1 VVGVAGTTVGAT
13 SVKVMPD
20 TGSFGPQLQLE
31 LGRLS
36 PVVKVG
42 LDLAPTTP
50 IKTKLDLLGANRQVK
65 FTASLLG
72 DAAVRTKLDTLGA
85 DRTVKIR
92 VDLDTASRDRVK
104 QELATGLTGSTL
116 KVGLELDRASV
127 TRVKNQLALEF
138 KKNLVVKVV
147 PELDYAATVSVR
159 TALANLAQ
167 NRNVVIDV
175 SEHGAATASAVIDR
189 AARDRRASIS
199 VGVDSGNSDRALGGL
214 LGSLTNLK
222 AVAVTSLPTLASIGQ
237 ALYAMA
243 PAAALAAPAIA
254 GVGSALAA
262 LKIGTTGLG
271 AAFKAAFSTSTT
283 DATKAISSAKA
294 IESAQRAVATAV
306 RGVTTA
312 QQQLQQATQGVSAAQ
327 RQQAQAV
334 TGVKTAEQDLTNAQ
348 RAAVAA
354 QQALTS
360 AREQGRR
367 ELESMNNSLADAKLS
382 QQQDILNVAAAQ
394 TNLNAVLANPA
405 STVAQRQQAQLTFAQ
420 AQQQLL
426 EQRQQVAELSNDT
439 AAANKKGIA
448 GTQAMTTA
456 QQNVASANQTVID
469 KQGALAAA
477 QQKVADSNQN
487 LANAQQKVADAQQNI
502 AVAQQNVADATEALA
517 QSQQSAALQT
527 SALSKAMGQLSPNAR
542 AFVNEVVALAPAWHN
557 LQLGVQDTLLAGI
570 GTRVGSLARQ
580 VLPTL
585 RTGLVGMAG
594 DLNLMGKNALTAFG
608 NLQKSGQLKQI
619 FAGATAGMRPLM
631 AIPGQVITAFGQI
644 TVAAQPQFNRL
655 TSAVGSLVDRVAGK
669 LSGLF
674 SSGALGSDIKV
685 AVDLFKQL
693 MQLVGS
699 VLTVVKNVLSAA
711 ATAGTGVLGVLG
723 QTVAQIAKISAMPQ
737 VQAALKTIF
746 GALAALGKAIAGVFG
761 SLIQAALPLLAA
773 LAPAV
778 TAVAV
783 ALGPVLKQLA
793 TALGGAL
800 LPLINALAPVLQS
813 VLLGAVQVVA
823 ALTPL
828 LAPIGALLTAI
839 VRALAPVVTA
849 VVSVIVQLVAAL
861 VGPLTSVI
869 NTLIPVVNLVGSL
882 ISGMLAALLPVLK
895 PLLAVVSA
903 VAGVF
908 ANVFAAA
915 VRGLMPI
922 LMSLIPV
929 VTGIVTLLA
938 RLYMAVLTPLAPV
951 LTQVGMIFATLIGA
965 VLKLIAPVITVIVNM
980 FMRLLPALM
989 PLIPVIGQL
998 MTAVL
1003 ALLVPLLNLL
1013 MVVLI
1018 PLITVVE
1025 AVSGVLIKVL
1035 AAAINFLIPIVV
1047 TVISWI
1053 TKFVTMIVNAVTSI
1067 ITWFTHLFDVLL
1079 GHSIIPDIVNGIVGW
1094 FTNLWHT
1101 VESIFST
1108 IAGVVSSIWSSLW
1121 NGIKTVASAA
1131 WGLVKTGFNAF
1142 STTFKTAFGLLRDGI
1157 GLIWGGVKALFSAPI
1172 KFLVQT
1178 VYDQGIRTVWN
1189 ATAGKIGL
1197 GNLPN
1202 VALPKGFASGGI
1214 MPGYT
1219 PGKDVHLVPSVSGPV
1234 ALSGGEAIMRPEW
1247 TRAVGPDY
1255 VHAMNAAAR
1264 TGGVQAIRDALGLQ
1278 GFDGGG
1284 IFGGIAHAA
1293 SSLAGDVSHVVSKGV
1308 DWARQ
1313 GIADLAEAAFKPV
1326 RSIIDQALGGSPKGS
1341 WGDSARLLPET
1352 TITKAI
1358 AFIRGKEATT
1368 TGGAGLSAL
1377 HVAERFKG
1385 VPYLWGGE
1393 SPGGFDC
1400 SGLMQYAYQNG
1411 PHIAIPRT
1419 SQVQQSFTKPV
1430 SAAAAQPGDLVF
1442 FGQPAHHVGMFVHPG
1457 TMLDAPH
1464 TGTVVRE
1471 EGLGAY
1477 TSIGRVPGIT
1487 QLSGPGLATGAPP
1500 TVAQAAAKA
1509 MLPQFG
1515 WGMDQWP
1522 ALQQLWTRE
1531 SGWNYRATNP
1541 TSGAYGIAQALPPS
1555 KMAVAGLDWLTNPA
1569 TQEKWGLGYILS
1581 RYGSPANAWAHELQ
1595 LGWYKDGG
1603 FPQIGGLSIVG
1614 EEGPELI
1621 RTGGPSQVY
1630 PADVTARMAR
1640 QMAGLVSGT
1649 AAAPGSVR
1657 SATTVTNGGPRTLE
1671 YHATTREVASR
1682 QSVLDALAHEELL
1695 HRSVVG
1701 G

>member
-1 VVGVAGTTVGAT
+1 
-13 SVKVMPD
+13 MPD

-31 LGRLS
+31 LGRLT

-42 LDLAPTTP
+42 LDLAPTAP
-50 IKTKLDLLGANRQVK
+50 IKTKLDLLAGDRQVK
-65 FTASLLG
+65 FSTSLTGDTAVKTRL
-72 DAAVRTKLDTLGA
+72 DALGA
-85 DRTVKIR
+85 DRTVKLK
-92 VDLDTASRDRVK
+92 VQLDTGSVASVRSQVG
-104 QELATGLTGSTL
+104 AIAGTTL
-116 KVGLELDRASV
+116 KVGLELDQASV
-127 TRVKNQLALEF
+127 TRLKNQLGVAL
-138 KKNLVVKVV
+138 KNKVTIKVV

-159 TALANLAQ
+159 TALNNLAQ
-167 NRNVVIDV
+167 NRSVVIDV
-175 SEHGAATASAVIDR
+175 SEHGTATADAAIDR
-189 AARDRRASIS
+189 AARDRRTSIS
-199 VGVDSGNSDRALGGL
+199 VGVDSGNSDRAL
-214 LGSLTNLK
+214 SLMDRALSALK
-222 AVAVTSLPTLASIGQ
+222 VTAITSVPTLASVGQ
-237 ALYAMA
+237 ALIAMA
-243 PAAALAAPAIA
+243 PAAALAVPAIA

-262 LKIGTTGLG
+262 IKIGTTGLG

-283 DATKAISSAKA
+283 DATKAASSAKA
-294 IESAQRAVATAV
+294 VESAQKAVATAI

-312 QQQLQQATQGVSAAQ
+312 QQQLQQATQGVSSAQ

-334 TGVKTAEQDLTNAQ
+334 TGVKTAEQDLANAQ

-394 TNLNAVLANPA
+394 TNLNAVLANPK
-405 STVAQRQQAQLTFAQ
+405 STIDQRQQAQLTFAQ

-426 EQRQQVAELSNDT
+426 EQRQQVTELSNDT

-448 GTQAMTTA
+448 GTTAMTTA

-477 QQKVADSNQN
+477 QQKVADAGQN
-487 LANAQQKVADAQQNI
+487 LANAQQKVADAQQGI
-502 AVAQQNVADATEALA
+502 ADAQQNVADATEALA
-517 QSQQSAALQT
+517 QAQQSAAAQT
-527 SALSKAMGQLSPNAR
+527 SALSKAMSQLSPNAR
-542 AFVNEVVALAPAWHN
+542 AFVNEIVALAPAWHG

-570 GTRVGSLARQ
+570 GTRVGSLARS

-585 RTGLVGMAG
+585 RTGLMGVAG
-594 DLNLMGKNALTAFG
+594 DLNLMGKNALSAFG
-608 NLQKSGQLKQI
+608 NLEKSGQLKQI
-619 FAGATAGMRPLM
+619 LAGAATGLRPLM
-631 AIPGQVITAFGQI
+631 AIPGQVVTAFGQI
-644 TVAAQPQFNRL
+644 TVAAQPEFNKL
-655 TSAVGSLVDRVAGK
+655 TSAVGSLVDKVAGK
-669 LSGLF
+669 LTGLF
-674 SSGALGSDIKV
+674 SRGALGSDIKV

-693 MQLVGS
+693 MTLVGS

-711 ATAGTGVLGVLG
+711 STAGTGVLGVLG
-723 QTVAQIAKISAMPQ
+723 QTVAEIAKISAMPA
-737 VQAALKTIF
+737 VQAALKQIF
-746 GALAALGKAIAGVFG
+746 GALAALGKGIAGVFG

-793 TALGGAL
+793 VALGGAL
-800 LPLINALAPVLQS
+800 LPLIKGLAPVLQT
-813 VLLGAVQVVA
+813 VLLGAVQVVS

-828 LAPIGALLTAI
+828 LAPISALLTAI
-839 VRALAPVVTA
+839 VKALAPVVTA

-882 ISGMLAALLPVLK
+882 IAGMLAALMPVLK

-903 VAGVF
+903 IAGVF
-908 ANVFAAA
+908 ATIFAAA
-915 VRGLMPI
+915 VRALLPI
-922 LMSLIPV
+922 LMSLIPL

-938 RLYMAVLTPLAPV
+938 QLLIAVLTPLAPV
-951 LTQVGMIFATLIGA
+951 LTMIGNIFGLLIGTA
-965 VLKLIAPVITVIVNM
+965 LKIIAPVLTLIVGT
-980 FMRLLPALM
+980 FVRLLPALM
-989 PLIPVIGQL
+989 PLVPVIGLL

-1003 ALLVPLLNLL
+1003 GLLTPLLNLL
-1013 MVVLI
+1013 MVVLT
-1018 PLITVVE
+1018 PLITVVA
-1025 AVSGVLIKVL
+1025 AVAGVLVKVL
-1035 AAAINFLIPIVV
+1035 AAAINFLIPIIVK
-1047 TVISWI
+1047 VITWI
-1053 TKFVTMIVNAVTSI
+1053 TRFVTMIVNAVTSI
-1067 ITWFTHLFDVLL
+1067 ITWFTHLFDILL
-1079 GHSIIPDIVNGIVGW
+1079 GHSIIPDIVNGIVSW
-1094 FTNLWHT
+1094 FTTLWHH

-1108 IAGVVSSIWSSLW
+1108 IVGVVETLWGGLWS
-1121 NGIKTVASAA
+1121 GIKTVAAAA
-1131 WGLVKTGFNAF
+1131 WGAVKTGFNTFATVFQGAF
-1142 STTFKTAFGLLRDGI
+1142 KLLRDGI

-1219 PGKDVHLVPSVSGPV
+1219 PGRDVHLVPSVSGPV

-1255 VHAMNAAAR
+1255 VHTMNAAAR

-1284 IFGGIAHAA
+1284 IFSGIAGAA
-1293 SSLAGDVSHVVSKGV
+1293 SSLAGDVGHVVSKGV

-1326 RSIIDQALGGSPKGS
+1326 RSIIDAALGGNAPGS

-1358 AFIRGKEATT
+1358 AFIRGKEATSA
-1368 TGGAGLSAL
+1368 GGAGLSAL
-1377 HVAERFKG
+1377 HVAEGFKG
-1385 VPYLWGGE
+1385 VQYLWGGE
-1393 SPGGFDC
+1393 SPTGFDC

-1419 SQVQQSFTKPV
+1419 SQVQQSFTNPV

-1442 FGQPAHHVGMFVHPG
+1442 FGQPAHHVGMYVKPG

-1477 TSIGRVPGIT
+1477 TSIGRVPGIA
-1487 QLSGPGLATGAPP
+1487 QLSGPGLATGAAPV
-1500 TVAQAAAKA
+1500 VAQAAAQA

-1541 TSGAYGIAQALPPS
+1541 TSGAYGIPQALPPS
-1555 KMAVAGLDWLTNPA
+1555 KMATAGLDWLTNPS

-1595 LGWYKDGG
+1595 LGWYADGG
-1603 FPQIGGLSIVG
+1603 FPQIGGLSVVG
-1614 EEGPELI
+1614 ERGPELI

-1630 PADVTARMAR
+1630 PSDVSARMAR

-1649 AAAPGSVR
+1649 AAAPGAAH